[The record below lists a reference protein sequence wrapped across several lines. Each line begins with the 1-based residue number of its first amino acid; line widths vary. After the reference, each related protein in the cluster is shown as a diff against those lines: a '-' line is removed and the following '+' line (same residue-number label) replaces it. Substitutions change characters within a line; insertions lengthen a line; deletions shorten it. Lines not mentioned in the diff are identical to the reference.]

1 MRVSFLFTRWNHFF
15 LINPLQKKA
24 AEREANYMVVYN
36 SELLIVLRTEMNLMA
51 VEPRLASAVV
61 LLRDSTSRQGIEVFM
76 VRRVIQSDFMPDV
89 YVFPGGSVSKD
100 DRAAE
105 LAEGVC
111 KPITSSAADPEGGT
125 ALGGGARVAAIRELF
140 EEAGILLAYRDEK
153 LLAINDQNVK
163 HFDTYRKAF
172 QQRQGSLIVMARTE
186 HLTLATNLLDYF
198 AHWITPEGMPK
209 RFDTHF
215 FLTTAPAEQ
224 QAAHDHLETREGIW
238 ISPTEALARF
248 ERKEFPLVFAT
259 IYQLRELAAFGSVEE
274 ALKMTT
280 KQRIPTHVPVL
291 IQEDGKTRV
300 FLQEDAA
307 NTWEVPEHLTR

>member
-1 MRVSFLFTRWNHFF
+1 
-15 LINPLQKKA
+15 
-24 AEREANYMVVYN
+24 
-36 SELLIVLRTEMNLMA
+36 MA
-51 VEPRLASAVV
+51 IEPRLASAVM
-61 LLRDSTSRQGIEVFM
+61 LLRDTTSGQGIEVFM

-105 LAEGVC
+105 LVDELCQPVTLPPG
-111 KPITSSAADPEGGT
+111 DPEGRT
-125 ALGGGARVAAIRELF
+125 RLGSGARAAALRELF
-140 EEAGILLAYRDEK
+140 EEAGILLAYHAEK
-153 LLAINDQNVK
+153 LLAITEQEVER
-163 HFDTYRKAF
+163 FDTYRKAF
-172 QQRQGSLIVMARTE
+172 NERKGSLVEMAHTE

-224 QAAHDHLETREGIW
+224 QAAHDHLETSEGIW

-259 IYQLRELAAFGSVEE
+259 IYQLRELAAFGSVQE
-274 ALKMTT
+274 ALTMTT